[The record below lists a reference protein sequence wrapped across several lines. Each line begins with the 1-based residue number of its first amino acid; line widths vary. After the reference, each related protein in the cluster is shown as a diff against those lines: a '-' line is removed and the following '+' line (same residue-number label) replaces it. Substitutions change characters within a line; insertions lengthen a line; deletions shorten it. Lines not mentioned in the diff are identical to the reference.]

1 MFWNEPLYPGAG
13 LARSCVYR
21 LGSGQWRA
29 QVRGLSTAHLRSQAS
44 DMTRRP
50 ATLNGIAQLL
60 GIHVSTV
67 SRVLNGTGANAERAA
82 SKETIER
89 IRALAAS
96 LDYQPNTH
104 ARTLKTR
111 HSHEIAVLVPRLSDI
126 VLATVYEGI
135 DQAASA
141 HHYTTFVAN
150 TLDLP
155 ERQRERAERALL
167 RNVEGLI
174 ISDVHCTPG
183 RGFLEELQE
192 RQVPFVLVSRRR
204 GEHCS
209 ITSDDEMGGRL
220 VAEHLYAQ
228 GHTRVAVIAGEA
240 HSSNARERTASF
252 VAYYREQGITVEAE
266 RIVTGRFDTEAGY
279 RIGDHLL
286 AHPQPPTAIFAVNDF
301 LAIGLFGALRQR
313 GLVAGRDI
321 AVVGYNDT
329 PLASHLQLTSISTS
343 MHAQG
348 VRAVET
354 LLDRIAGKPVQSYRF
369 AAQLRVRASSCCV
382 P

>member
-1 MFWNEPLYPGAG
+1 MN
-13 LARSCVYR
+13 
-21 LGSGQWRA
+21 
-29 QVRGLSTAHLRSQAS
+29 
-44 DMTRRP
+44 RRP
-50 ATLNGIAQLL
+50 ATLRGIAQQLN
-60 GIHVSTV
+60 IHVSTV
-67 SRVLNGTGANAERAA
+67 SRVLNGTLDHAGRAA

-111 HSHEIAVLVPRLSDI
+111 HSREIGVLVPRLSDI

-141 HHYTTFVAN
+141 MGYTSFVAN

-155 ERQRERAERALL
+155 ERQRERAERALG
-167 RNVEGLI
+167 RNVAGLI
-174 ISDVHCTPG
+174 ISDVHCTPEP
-183 RGFLEELQE
+183 GFLEELE
-192 RQVPFVLVSRRR
+192 DRQVPFVLVSRRR

-209 ITSDDEMGGRL
+209 VTSDDEMGGRL

-228 GHTRVAVIAGEA
+228 GHTRVAVIAGEP

-252 VAYYREQGITVEAE
+252 VQYYLEQGIEIAAE
-266 RIVTGRFDTEAGY
+266 RIIPGHFDTQTGFST
-279 RIGDHLL
+279 GQVLL

-301 LAIGLFGALRQR
+301 LAIGLFGALRNR
-313 GLVAGRDI
+313 GLVVGRDV

-329 PLASHLQLTSISTS
+329 PLAEHLQLSSISTS

-354 LLDRIAGKPVQSYRF
+354 LLRRIAGEPVQSHRF
-369 AAQLRVRASSCCV
+369 PASLEVRASSLCR
-382 P
+382 PRID

>member
-1 MFWNEPLYPGAG
+1 MN
-13 LARSCVYR
+13 
-21 LGSGQWRA
+21 
-29 QVRGLSTAHLRSQAS
+29 
-44 DMTRRP
+44 RRP
-50 ATLNGIAQLL
+50 ATLRGIAQQLNL
-60 GIHVSTV
+60 HVSTV
-67 SRVLNGTGANAERAA
+67 SRVLNGAGDDAGGAA
-82 SKETIER
+82 SKDTIER
-89 IRALAAS
+89 IRTLAAA

-111 HSHEIAVLVPRLSDI
+111 HSREIAVLVPRLSDI

-141 HHYTTFVAN
+141 QRYTTFVAN

-155 ERQRERAERALL
+155 ARQRERAERALA

-174 ISDVHCTPG
+174 ISDVHCTPA

-228 GHTRVAVIAGEA
+228 GHTRVAVIAGEP

-252 VAYYREQGITVEAE
+252 VEYFAGRGIEVGPE
-266 RIVTGRFDTEAGY
+266 RIITGHFDTEAGY
-279 RIGDHLL
+279 RIGERLL
-286 AHPQPPTAIFAVNDF
+286 SHALPPTAIFAVNDF
-301 LAIGLFGALRQR
+301 LAIGLFGALRNR

-329 PLASHLQLTSISTS
+329 PLADHLQLTSISTC

-354 LLDRIAGKPVQSYRF
+354 LLKRLAGEPVQSYRF
-369 AAQLRVRASSCCV
+369 AAQLQIRASSRCS

>member
-1 MFWNEPLYPGAG
+1 
-13 LARSCVYR
+13 
-21 LGSGQWRA
+21 
-29 QVRGLSTAHLRSQAS
+29 
-44 DMTRRP
+44 MTRRP

-67 SRVLNGTGANAERAA
+67 SRVLNGSGANAERAA

-313 GLVAGRDI
+313 GLVAGRDV

>member
-1 MFWNEPLYPGAG
+1 MN
-13 LARSCVYR
+13 
-21 LGSGQWRA
+21 
-29 QVRGLSTAHLRSQAS
+29 
-44 DMTRRP
+44 RRP
-50 ATLNGIAQLL
+50 PTLRGIAQQLN
-60 GIHVSTV
+60 IHVSTV
-67 SRVLNGTGANAERAA
+67 SRVLNGTLDHAGRAA
-82 SKETIER
+82 SKDTIER

-135 DQAASA
+135 DAAASA
-141 HHYTTFVAN
+141 RRYTTFVAN

-155 ERQRERAERALL
+155 ERQRERAERALA

-174 ISDVHCTPG
+174 ISDVHATAEP
-183 RGFLEELQE
+183 GFLEELEE

-204 GEHCS
+204 GQHCS
-209 ITSDDEMGGRL
+209 VTSDDEMGGRL
-220 VAEHLYAQ
+220 VAEHLFAQ
-228 GHTRVAVIAGEA
+228 GHTRVAVIAGAA
-240 HSSNARERTASF
+240 HSSNASERTASF
-252 VAYYREQGITVEAE
+252 VAYYRERGIEISAE
-266 RIVTGRFDTEAGY
+266 RVIAGRFDTESGFE
-279 RIGDHLL
+279 IGERLL

-301 LAIGLFGALRQR
+301 LAIGLFGALRNR
-313 GLVAGRDI
+313 GMVAGRDI

-329 PLASHLQLTSISTS
+329 PLAAHLELSSVSTC

-354 LLDRIAGKPVQSYRF
+354 LLKRIAGEPVESYRF
-369 AAQLRVRASSCCV
+369 AAVLTVRGSSRGGR
-382 P
+382 